1 MNETLNVNLNNI
13 IVKYY
18 KESSNSYEAVAKAN
32 NGNYFNIDN
41 YDELLKKYGSDA
53 MEEINRNFIVTK
65 YNAGNNIIAT
75 TNPNNPTGA
84 LQKRFNG

>member
-1 MNETLNVNLNNI
+1 
-13 IVKYY
+13 
-18 KESSNSYEAVAKAN
+18 
-32 NGNYFNIDN
+32 
-41 YDELLKKYGSDA
+41 